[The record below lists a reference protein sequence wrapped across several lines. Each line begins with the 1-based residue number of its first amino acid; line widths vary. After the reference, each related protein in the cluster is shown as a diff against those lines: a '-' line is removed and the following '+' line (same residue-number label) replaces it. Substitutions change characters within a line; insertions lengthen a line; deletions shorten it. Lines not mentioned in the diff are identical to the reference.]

1 MLNIYRGS
9 CACFHYQKALS
20 SSRCK
25 SGKLIFQLRHTWPIC
40 DKDQG
45 TRTLEWHKLSSIA
58 FDNLALSS
66 NWYSITD
73 DRTHYITLS
82 HEGICHCVTGT
93 IRKTHISWQ
102 IVLLTKCLWPT
113 LWKKRPKSVRWH
125 ASLTWLIWLF
135 WMIWLTKLNQN
146 NLPRY
151 ITPAKNN
158 ISWLQ
163 ILWDITPKHKYL
175 MIAYF
180 MRYKTEPQYL
190 FLSFSKIVRL

>member
-1 MLNIYRGS
+1 MAHVTGNL
-9 CACFHYQKALS
+9 
-20 SSRCK
+20 
-25 SGKLIFQLRHTWPIC
+25 
-40 DKDQG
+40 
-45 TRTLEWHKLSSIA
+45 TLEWRKLSSIA

-66 NWYSITD
+66 TLYST
-73 DRTHYITLS
+73 TEHITLPYRMRGS
-82 HEGICHCVTGT
+82 VTVLPCYCVTGT